1 MYMVPEIYSRTPVCR
16 NGSYPGNTAKK
27 MGTGIPEK
35 ENKSYFDTFANDTIK
50 EFDTSKNAFK
60 RGQDLTGK
68 KE

>member
-1 MYMVPEIYSRTPVCR
+1 
-16 NGSYPGNTAKK
+16 